1 MNLKCGVAPDVD
13 GGAMV
18 ECHDNHRHAMLDGPE
33 ALGAQKIVPCL
44 MGPRFLEA

>member
-18 ECHDNHRHAMLDGPE
+18 ECNDGHRELLASLNHGICGIAR
-33 ALGAQKIVPCL
+33 
-44 MGPRFLEA
+44 